1 MGNGPGSE
9 IAGLRYAAVR
19 WLILLVLAVA
29 SFAAYLLWIHGSAEV
44 LVAAE
49 RDVCVRLRALAA
61 EPTREA
67 REENGYRFMWISGQ
81 ELPAVLV
88 ASPAQ
93 HGGAGVRWFA
103 TADGEAI
110 YQYDPVLFRAPD
122 NRPDLSGLRRYL
134 ALGSDE
140 RRVRALPGG
149 WQSAE

>member
-1 MGNGPGSE
+1 ME

-19 WLILLVLAVA
+19 WLILLVVAVA

-44 LVAAE
+44 MVRNE

-61 EPTREA
+61 EGTREA
-67 REENGYRFMWISGQ
+67 REENGYRFEWISGE

-93 HGGAGVRWFA
+93 HGGTGVRWFA

-110 YQYDPVLFRAPD
+110 YQYDPVLFRAAE
-122 NRPDLSGLRRYL
+122 NRPELGGLRRYL
-134 ALGSDE
+134 ALDADARQARG
-140 RRVRALPGG
+140 LPGG